1 MTVYVDRAFIPW
13 RRGFWCHLTADTQ
26 DELHAFGLRLGLRRA
41 WFQTCKRR
49 CGPPDTPCV
58 HWHYD
63 VNVTKRVGALALGA
77 KEIDRYG
84 MVALI
89 RARRA
94 GS

>member
-1 MTVYVDRAFIPW
+1 VTVYVDYAFIPW
-13 RRGFWCHLTADTQ
+13 KRSHWCHLTADTQ
-26 DELHAFGLRLGLRRA
+26 TELHAFGLRLGLRRE
-41 WFQTCKRR
+41 WFQTCKHR

-63 VNVTKRVGALALGA
+63 VNVTKRALALALGA
-77 KEIDRYG
+77 KEIDRYA